1 MANVASL
8 SKTQAEAISA
18 WLEAT
23 MPDSLDELAEKIGAD
38 NAFRLVKMRKRL
50 KDSAKS

>member
-8 SKTQAEAISA
+8 SKTQAEALSA

-23 MPDSLDELAEKIGAD
+23 MPNSLDELAEKIGPD
-38 NAFRLVKMRKRL
+38 NAFRLVKLRERL
-50 KDSAKS
+50 KESVKS